1 MDAPVTYRLDDAIA
15 TITMDDGKVNVL
27 SPLMLAELNRAVD
40 QAAADRAVVVLTGR
54 SGVFSAGFDLGVL
67 AAGGR
72 EGRDMLL
79 AGFELGERLLSF
91 PAPVVIACTG
101 HALAMGAFIV
111 LSADYRVGATGDHK
125 ISANEV
131 AIGITMPAFGVEI
144 CRQRLG
150 PSFFNRAVINAEV
163 FSPDEAVVAGFLDQ
177 IVPRADLQDVAR
189 AVAAQLGGLD
199 RESHTA
205 TKLRAREV
213 ALKAIRSAIEADG
226 AALGGLALAE

>member
-1 MDAPVTYRLDDAIA
+1 
-15 TITMDDGKVNVL
+15 
-27 SPLMLAELNRAVD
+27 
-40 QAAADRAVVVLTGR
+40 
-54 SGVFSAGFDLGVL
+54 VFSAGFDLGVL

-72 EGRDMLL
+72 DGRDMLL

-101 HALAMGAFIV
+101 HALAMGVFLV
-111 LSADYRVGATGDHK
+111 LSADYRVGAAGDHK

-163 FSPDEAVVAGFLDQ
+163 FAPDEAVVAGFLDRV
-177 IVPRADLQDVAR
+177 VPSPELRDVAR
-189 AVAAQLGGLD
+189 GVAAQLGGLD
-199 RESHTA
+199 RDSHTT
-205 TKLRAREV
+205 TKLRARE
-213 ALKAIRSAIEADG
+213 LSLRAIRSGIEADD
-226 AALGGLALAE
+226 AALGGVVLPE